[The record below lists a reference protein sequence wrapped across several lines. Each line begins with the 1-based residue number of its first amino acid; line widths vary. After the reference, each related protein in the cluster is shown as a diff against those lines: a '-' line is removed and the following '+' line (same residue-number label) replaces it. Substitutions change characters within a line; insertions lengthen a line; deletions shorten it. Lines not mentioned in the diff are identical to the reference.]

1 MGRFKVVTLKLV
13 KDIRGRVFQEIYGGK
28 KLLFKSI
35 CEENKLIDS
44 QLLDRIQSQAWEE
57 MYVCQND
64 FNNKIQIVGQKD
76 LDDILGKD
84 YPTEY
89 HGSYSKTLYSVPEY
103 MRENGYI
110 FSVTNLDEQDTLL
123 RQNRVTE
130 KPAVDILADVE
141 KELKELINE
150 ISSEIKL
157 VEDGLLINGN
167 IILAKNLK
175 NHKNSEYVKGL
186 EGMYFY
192 RYNKKVGIIL
202 SEEDLNNI
210 RYGNPSNFTEYPH
223 QLSRTV
229 FKEIPEK
236 ALVIVDD
243 LNEYINMAINGLNS
257 LNW

>member
-1 MGRFKVVTLKLV
+1 MK
-13 KDIRGRVFQEIYGGK
+13 
-28 KLLFKSI
+28 
-35 CEENKLIDS
+35 
-44 QLLDRIQSQAWEE
+44 
-57 MYVCQND
+57 
-64 FNNKIQIVGQKD
+64 
-76 LDDILGKD
+76 
-84 YPTEY
+84 
-89 HGSYSKTLYSVPEY
+89 
-103 MRENGYI
+103 ENGYI

-123 RQNRVTE
+123 RQNRVIE
-130 KPAVDILADVE
+130 KPVVDILADVE
-141 KELKELINE
+141 EELKGLINE
-150 ISSEIKL
+150 IPSEIKL

-210 RYGNPSNFTEYPH
+210 RYGNPSNSTEYPH

-229 FKEIPEK
+229 FKEVPEK
-236 ALVIVDD
+236 ALVNVDD
-243 LNEYINMAINGLNS
+243 LNEYINMVVEGLNS

>member
-1 MGRFKVVTLKLV
+1 
-13 KDIRGRVFQEIYGGK
+13 
-28 KLLFKSI
+28 
-35 CEENKLIDS
+35 
-44 QLLDRIQSQAWEE
+44 
-57 MYVCQND
+57 
-64 FNNKIQIVGQKD
+64 
-76 LDDILGKD
+76 
-84 YPTEY
+84 
-89 HGSYSKTLYSVPEY
+89 

-123 RQNRVTE
+123 RQNRVIE
-130 KPAVDILADVE
+130 KPVVDILADVE
-141 KELKELINE
+141 EELKGLING

-210 RYGNPSNFTEYPH
+210 RYGDPSNFTEYPH
-223 QLSRTV
+223 QLSKTV

-236 ALVIVDD
+236 ALVSVCD
-243 LNEYINMAINGLNS
+243 LNEYINMVVKGSNS